1 MNIWHVK
8 VLTYSQKTR
17 LHFNRYNL
25 TGTKQT
31 SQTLTIVQL
40 KPFTDKITHFI
51 ELNYSTGRHQM
62 RRSTFITWTDT
73 DSFTFKDLFPM
84 LLRVKYMI
92 SSTGLILS
100 CALYPTITFSS
111 PLGLKLRLQHKC
123 SDLKRSHSDKH
134 LENNHCSVYS
144 LWDKGEEENLF
155 PLTISSGRL
164 NQMTITKTRRRGR
177 WVVGVLVRIRLA
189 KTKHFVLLH
198 AKLQKPLL
206 EFCIFY

>member
-111 PLGLKLRLQHKC
+111 PLRLKLRLQRKC
-123 SDLKRSHSDKH
+123 SDFKRSHSDKH
-134 LENNHCSVYS
+134 LKKQS
-144 LWDKGEEENLF
+144 LLGLF
-155 PLTISSGRL
+155 PL
-164 NQMTITKTRRRGR
+164 RRGR
-177 WVVGVLVRIRLA
+177 RR
-189 KTKHFVLLH
+189 KSF
-198 AKLQKPLL
+198 PP
-206 EFCIFY
+206 